1 MVTVAGETE
10 IVTESETEEG
20 IKNDPR
26 RDSLVSQTVT
36 MRETGKGRG
45 GEVGINFHLLDF
57 SQLSMVT
64 LNSTCRGRSIPP
76 LETLPL
82 GPQSKDRV

>member
-45 GEVGINFHLLDF
+45 GEVGIISSFGLFPSFHGYSLIVLVEGEV
-57 SQLSMVT
+57 S
-64 LNSTCRGRSIPP
+64 
-76 LETLPL
+76 LP
-82 GPQSKDRV
+82 